1 MQSGAAVA
9 TLALAESRFD
19 RVVSL
24 GEQSRTQYPASPLL
38 DQIDQHL
45 GRGYL
50 KQRQYAKAMRILKPL
65 TQTASVGDLP
75 AAAGTWNA
83 PLATRK
89 AVAYLLQETPQ
100 GSPSTSTTG
109 ITPLWLC
116 FNCKATLGEVNLQPV
131 RTCVSS
137 SSSPRPPTEEEGEE
151 EDEKPK

>member
-1 MQSGAAVA
+1 MDWITTAAESTAAPLCSRAPLCSAQSAVT

-24 GEQSRTQYPASPLL
+24 GEQFRTQYPASPLL

-75 AAAGTWNA
+75 AAAGT
-83 PLATRK
+83 
-89 AVAYLLQETPQ
+89 
-100 GSPSTSTTG
+100 
-109 ITPLWLC
+109 
-116 FNCKATLGEVNLQPV
+116 
-131 RTCVSS
+131 
-137 SSSPRPPTEEEGEE
+137 
-151 EDEKPK
+151 